1 MPPGGQCAIGLP
13 ACLSA
18 VSAGA
23 LPTLVV
29 PVDGLAPG
37 YECGRCGTLSLE
49 ADGCCPDWGTA
60 ALEVPDVIEEMVS
73 RTLED
78 GGEVVVTGDG
88 SSPVAA
94 RLALP

>member
-1 MPPGGQCAIGLP
+1 L
-13 ACLSA
+13 
-18 VSAGA
+18 
-23 LPTLVV
+23 
-29 PVDGLAPG
+29 D
-37 YECGRCGTLSLE
+37 
-49 ADGCCPDWGTA
+49 ADACCPDWGTA

-94 RLALP
+94 RLTLP